1 MERHVIMSSEFIE
14 ASPAAHRAN
23 AVSLGRFALR
33 GVAKAKEL
41 FTWDPDVA
49 GG

>member
-1 MERHVIMSSEFIE
+1 MSSEFI
-14 ASPAAHRAN
+14 AACPVEHRAN

-33 GVAKAKEL
+33 GIAKAKEL
-41 FTWDPDVA
+41 FTWDPEIA